1 MEKRGCE
8 KEVEMFGYVRTD
20 RPYLY
25 IKDDVLYRAMYCGLC
40 KGIGQVCGQT
50 ARFGL
55 SYDVTFLSV
64 VMHNILGQDVK
75 IEKQHC
81 LTHCIRSRQM
91 ANVDELTR
99 QLGALNTALVYYKCT
114 DDIIDGDKG
123 KGRRLWFKKGFKRMK
138 KAYPE
143 IERIVRENLAN
154 QEQIE
159 RAKTD
164 SIDRAA
170 DATATMLAEFS
181 KYALGEKS
189 TANTRNL
196 FYAIG
201 KWIYLID
208 ALDDYDKDVKKG
220 AYNPFVLAY
229 NAPNKQALL
238 SGEYADEVRFIFHA
252 IFFDIREN
260 LGGIEFHYN
269 RDLSDNILLRG
280 LPQMTKQ
287 IMSGCDCNG
296 RKNKALR
303 KAEKADKSAQKEN
316 TK

>member
-1 MEKRGCE
+1 
-8 KEVEMFGYVRTD
+8 MFGYVRAD
-20 RPYLY
+20 KPYLY
-25 IKDDVLYRAMYCGLC
+25 MKDDVLYRAMYCGVC

-50 ARFGL
+50 ARMGL

-64 VMHNILGQDVK
+64 IMHNILGEDVK

-99 QLGALNTALVYYKCT
+99 RLGALNTALVYYKYT
-114 DDIIDGDKG
+114 DDIADGDRGRG
-123 KGRRLWFKKGFKRMK
+123 KRLWFKKGFKRMK

-143 IERIVRENLAN
+143 IERIVREHLAT
-154 QEQIE
+154 QEQLD
-159 RAKTD
+159 RAKTE

-170 DATATMLAEFS
+170 DATAMILAQFS
-181 KYALGEKS
+181 DYALGEKA

-196 FYAIG
+196 FYAVG

-229 NAPNKQALL
+229 NAPSKQALL
-238 SGEYADEVRFIFHA
+238 SGGHADEVRFVFHA

-260 LGGIEFHYN
+260 LSGIEFRYN

-296 RKNKALR
+296 RKTKAR
-303 KAEKADKSAQKEN
+303 RKADKS
-316 TK
+316 TKTVDTK